1 VLYNQ
6 DITYNQSGFSYVGMV
21 VIKIKGIS
29 NPIILNDIKVYF
41 SDIQD
46 YSTATTIA
54 VLSVDIAPSGYI
66 TIEALQNEGSALIQA
81 ETITVYSNTTVGIG

>member
-1 VLYNQ
+1 MLYNQ

>member
-1 VLYNQ
+1 MLYNQ
-6 DITYNQSGFSYVGMV
+6 DITYNQSGFSYVGIV

-29 NPIILNDIKVYF
+29 NPIILNDIKVFF
-41 SDIQD
+41 SNNQD

-66 TIEALQNEGSALIQA
+66 TIEALQSEGSALIQA